1 MKNKKWGIINRSFA
15 ISLGAILQGCL
26 IVLNNPSI
34 VLARPASVFTSHLEE
49 IQSNL
54 PVGLAIRLPAE
65 LRMGKLLDIDESRLI
80 LRVFPSETPLS
91 FTVSLFTCSRGSYP
105 CLLGSFSANSKTNV
119 SAKLELQKYQ
129 EKGDRITLAPNV
141 KGYLIEGPEQNPAYP
156 FSAVMWE
163 QNNIIYTINFPAIE
177 RQNILFMAV
186 SMAQEQPLY
195 RRVNRQI
202 P

>member
-1 MKNKKWGIINRSFA
+1 MKNKKWRIINRSFA
-15 ISLGAILQGCL
+15 ISLGALAQGCL
-26 IVLNNPSI
+26 LVLNSPS
-34 VLARPASVFTSHLEE
+34 VVFARPASVFTSHLEE

-65 LRMGKLLDIDESRLI
+65 LRMARLLDIDESRLI
-80 LRVFPSETPLS
+80 VRVFPSETPLS
-91 FTVSLFTCSRGSYP
+91 FTVSLFTCSRGSFP

-119 SAKLELQKYQ
+119 SAQRELQKYK

-141 KGYLIEGPEQNPAYP
+141 EGYLIEGPEQNPSYS

-177 RQNILFMAV
+177 RQNILFMAL

-195 RRVNRQI
+195 RRVNRVI

>member
-15 ISLGAILQGCL
+15 ISLGAIVQGCL

-80 LRVFPSETPLS
+80 LRVFPSETPVS
-91 FTVSLFTCSRGSYP
+91 FTVSLFTCSRGSFP

-119 SAKLELQKYQ
+119 SAKLELQKYK

-141 KGYLIEGPEQNPAYP
+141 EGYLLEGPEQNPAYP

-177 RQNILFMAV
+177 RQNILFMAL

-195 RRVNRQI
+195 RRVNRPI

>member
-129 EKGDRITLAPNV
+129 EKCDRITLAPNV

>member
-129 EKGDRITLAPNV
+129 EKGDLITLAPNV